1 MREPWLTLQ
10 DGSVYVFPSRANP
23 GEVALYVDGSWDGDA
38 TRSGLRLTLQ
48 EVETLRD
55 LLAEAQS
62 EAGRRE

>member
-23 GEVALYVDGSWDGDA
+23 GEVALYVNGFWHAEA
-38 TRSGLRLTLQ
+38 TISGVHLTLQ
-48 EVETLRD
+48 QIETLRD

>member
-10 DGSVYVFPSRANP
+10 DGSFYVFPSVDNP
-23 GEVALYVDGSWDGDA
+23 GEVALYVDGSWDGHA

-48 EVETLRD
+48 QIETLRD

>member
-1 MREPWLTLQ
+1 MAFPRLIAV
-10 DGSVYVFPSRANP
+10 DGSLYVFPSATP